1 MRLSSLVSRTKK
13 FFSKKRVGYKKE
25 LGDIFADGLSRRKV
39 EVEAREFQAKAIR
52 REANAASHN
61 YREKKLKLFLH
72 NSRVGRS
79 DSEVKVSPSFDTTID
94 MGEKALIEK
103 DNAFIFS
110 EKARVARRKAVAR
123 RLYSQRE
130 LKKTSRKK

>member
-39 EVEAREFQAKAIR
+39 EAEAREFQAKAIR
-52 REANAASHN
+52 REANAASHS

>member
-13 FFSKKRVGYKKE
+13 FFSKKRIGFKRE
-25 LGDIFADGLSRRKV
+25 LGDIFADGLGRRKV

-52 REANAASHN
+52 REANAASHS

-94 MGEKALIEK
+94 MEEKALIEK